1 MGEIQLK
8 NTRDGNILQRVSKV
22 LLARREASLVILL
35 AVILVPIVFR
45 SPQFLSFTN
54 IDRIINDISI
64 LSIVAIGEFFVIL
77 SNGID
82 LSVGSIIAFSGMASG
97 MLNEAYPQ
105 VPVFFLLLLGTGL
118 GAVMGAVNGAL
129 VAYGKIPPIITTLG
143 TMSIYRGLT
152 FVLSKGTWVTA
163 HEMTPNFIGFPRQ
176 SFLGISAL
184 IWMALIVI
192 VVTYYFSRFTR
203 SGREIYAIG
212 GNATAAK
219 FVGVNEKRI
228 RFMVFVISGTL
239 FGFAGSLWTARYA
252 SAVNEM
258 ATGFEMQAVAACVL
272 GGVNF
277 AGGAGA
283 IPGVVLGALFLGVLN
298 NALPVVYLSSFYQ
311 TLVQGMIVLLAL
323 VINTVVDQRK
333 TRKLLE
339 QRRAR

>member
-1 MGEIQLK
+1 MADSTIKKLGKSIIE
-8 NTRDGNILQRVSKV
+8 
-22 LLARREASLVILL
+22 RREASLVILL
-35 AVILVPIVFR
+35 LLILIPIQIR
-45 SPQFLSFTN
+45 SPQFLSITN
-54 IDRIINDISI
+54 IDRILNDISI

-97 MLNEAYPQ
+97 MLNEAYPGT
-105 VPVFFLLLLGTGL
+105 PIFLILLLGM
-118 GAVMGAVNGAL
+118 MGAINGAL

-143 TMSIYRGLT
+143 TMSVYRGLT

-163 HEMTPNFIGFPRQ
+163 HEMTPSFIGFPRMRI
-176 SFLGISAL
+176 LGVSSL
-184 IWMALIVI
+184 VWMALIVI
-192 VVTYYFSRFTR
+192 ALSYYFIQHTR

-219 FVGVNEKRI
+219 FVGVNEKRV
-228 RFMVFVISGTL
+228 RFLVFVLSGIT

-298 NALPVVYLSSFYQ
+298 NALPVMYLSTFYQ
-311 TLVQGMIVLLAL
+311 VLVQGLVVLFAL
-323 VINTVVDQRK
+323 IINTVVDQRK
-333 TRKLLE
+333 AKKLLT
-339 QRRAR
+339 QRRAA

>member
-1 MGEIQLK
+1 MA
-8 NTRDGNILQRVSKV
+8 NTTIKKLGTSIIE
-22 LLARREASLVILL
+22 RREASLVILL
-35 AVILVPIVFR
+35 LIILIPIQIR

-54 IDRIINDISI
+54 IDRILNDISI

-97 MLNEAYPQ
+97 MLNEAYPGT
-105 VPVFFLLLLGTGL
+105 PIFFILLLGIAI
-118 GAVMGAVNGAL
+118 GALMGAINGAL

-143 TMSIYRGLT
+143 TMSVYRGFT

-163 HEMTPNFIGFPRQ
+163 HEMTASFIGFPRIR
-176 SFLGISAL
+176 FLGVSAL
-184 IWMALIVI
+184 IWMALLVI
-192 VVTYYFSRFTR
+192 VLSYYFIQYTR

-219 FVGVNEKRI
+219 FVGVNEKKI
-228 RFMVFVISGTL
+228 RFLVFVLSGIS

-298 NALPVVYLSSFYQ
+298 NALPVMYLSTFYQ
-311 TLVQGMIVLLAL
+311 VLVQGLVVLFAL
-323 VINTVVDQRK
+323 IINTVVDQRK
-333 TRKLLE
+333 SKKLLT
-339 QRRAR
+339 QRRAS